1 MNVQQ
6 RPKVIDDSFGGGF
19 PLPHNIEAEQ
29 CVLGAILINNEA
41 FAYVNRLIDAEDF
54 FEPINQCIFGIC
66 RNLICERKL
75 ANPITIKN
83 FLPHDRTILNMTAS
97 QYVARLAAEATT
109 VINAP
114 DYAKVIRDLA
124 IRRHIILAAEDCA
137 IAAKTAAVDVPAE
150 AIAEDTIKR
159 ISEITSFRG
168 GTGSNEA
175 APQIRP
181 LTAAEFLQLELPPRQ
196 KILAPWVPE
205 KGLVMVYSP
214 RGMGKTLFGMSSAY
228 VIGIG
233 GSFLGFSALSKP
245 RKILYV
251 DGEMPAP
258 TLQERLAAI
267 VGGFVQQPPGD
278 DFFRILI
285 SDLSSVGLPDL
296 ASPEGQSWLDAQV
309 GDAEVI
315 ILDNI
320 STLVRSGKENEA
332 EAWLPVQSWML
343 GHRRAGKAIIFL
355 HHAGKGGAQRGTS
368 RREDVLDTVISL
380 RRPADYLPEQGAR
393 FEVHFEKTR
402 GFHGEEARPFEAK
415 YEVRDGVAVWTR
427 TEIVDAERARVVA
440 ALKDGMSI
448 RDVAEAVGMH
458 RSKVERLRKKAME
471 TGELSSAPARAAAE

>member
-214 RGMGKTLFGMSSAY
+214 QGMGKTLFGMSSAY

>member
-233 GSFLGFSALSKP
+233 GSFLGFSAF
-245 RKILYV
+245 
-251 DGEMPAP
+251 EQAP
-258 TLQERLAAI
+258 K
-267 VGGFVQQPPGD
+267 
-278 DFFRILI
+278 
-285 SDLSSVGLPDL
+285 
-296 ASPEGQSWLDAQV
+296 
-309 GDAEVI
+309 
-315 ILDNI
+315 N
-320 STLVRSGKENEA
+320 
-332 EAWLPVQSWML
+332 
-343 GHRRAGKAIIFL
+343 
-355 HHAGKGGAQRGTS
+355 
-368 RREDVLDTVISL
+368 SL
-380 RRPADYLPEQGAR
+380 CRWRNACAD
-393 FEVHFEKTR
+393 
-402 GFHGEEARPFEAK
+402 
-415 YEVRDGVAVWTR
+415 
-427 TEIVDAERARVVA
+427 
-440 ALKDGMSI
+440 
-448 RDVAEAVGMH
+448 
-458 RSKVERLRKKAME
+458 
-471 TGELSSAPARAAAE
+471 PARASSCDCRRFCATATWG